1 MGCVRDMYLIGGTV
15 RLTAQVTLGPVEFA
29 SVSGRHSHR
38 VHADIALIG
47 VGGVDAGLGYSTSNL
62 HEARMLCEM
71 MSSTRR
77 VVVLADRSKFGRRT
91 FAQIA
96 TLEAAHVVVTDPPAD
111 AEVAEALAAAGVT
124 VMTTDEVQPMATT
137 GP

>member
-1 MGCVRDMYLIGGTV
+1 MYLIGGTV

-29 SVSGRHSHR
+29 GVSGSHSHR

-47 VGGVDAGLGYSTSNL
+47 VGGIAAGLGYSTSNL

-71 MSSTRR
+71 MSSSRQ

-96 TLEAAHVVVTDPPAD
+96 ALEAAHVVVTDPPVD
-111 AEVAEALAAAGVT
+111 GEIAEALASAGVA
-124 VMTTDEVQPMATT
+124 VMTTDEARRGAAGDP
-137 GP
+137 

>member
-1 MGCVRDMYLIGGTV
+1 MYLIGGTV

-29 SVSGRHSHR
+29 SVSGSHSHR

-47 VGGVDAGLGYSTSNL
+47 VGGIDAGLGYSTSNL

-71 MSSTRR
+71 MSSTRQ

-96 TLEAAHVVVTDPPAD
+96 SLEAAHVVVTDPPVD
-111 AEVAEALAAAGVT
+111 AEVAEALATAGC
-124 VMTTDEVQPMATT
+124 DGHDDGRGGDGWPQQ